1 MKTIREQANEIMKED
16 TSHDVKREKLLKI
29 GLTATDI
36 QNLFFAERMAGRE
49 GRAARPVV
57 EYTIDQILARYTFG
71 VEIECYHVRVNEL
84 INKATERGLEM
95 HSEGYNHRD
104 NDTYYKLVSDGS
116 IRGENPIECVSP
128 ILNGARGGFDT
139 LKACCA
145 SLHECG
151 AMVNRSTGLH
161 IHVGGRITEKQY
173 GNTFAN
179 YYYLESVIDSFMSPS
194 RRENYYAKKLVG
206 NVDAIVRARTF
217 RQVGE
222 AMNHDRY
229 YKINCEAWGRHH
241 TIEFRHHQ
249 GTTDYDKISYWTRF
263 CIKLVHW
270 SADHRLNAP
279 VRSIDDVPFLT
290 DDEKSFFKDRANA
303 FAGMAMVDQ
312 LMTM

>member
-1 MKTIREQANEIMKED
+1 MKTLREQANEIMSED
-16 TSHDVKREKLLKI
+16 TTRDVKREKLLKI

-36 QNLFFAERMAGRE
+36 QMLFFAERMAGRDE
-49 GRAARPVV
+49 STPRRVRRAV
-57 EYTIDQILARYTFG
+57 EYTIEQILARYTFG

-84 INKATERGLEM
+84 INNATGRGLEM

-116 IRGENPIECVSP
+116 IRGDNPIECVSP

-145 SLHECG
+145 ALREVG

-161 IHVGGRITEKQY
+161 VHVGGRITEKQY
-173 GNTFAN
+173 ANTFAN
-179 YYYLESVIDSFMSPS
+179 YYYLESVIDTFMSPS

-206 NVDAIVRARTF
+206 NVDSVVRARTF
-217 RQVGE
+217 RQVND
-222 AMNHDRY
+222 AMHRDRY
-229 YKINCEAWGRHH
+229 YKINCESWARHR

-249 GTTDYDKISYWTRF
+249 GTTDYDKISNCARF

-270 SADHRLNAP
+270 SADNRLNAP
-279 VRSIDDVPFLT
+279 VRSIDEIPFLT
-290 DDEKSFFKDRANA
+290 DEEKTFFKERVNA
-303 FAGMAMVDQ
+303 FNGLSMAS
-312 LMTM
+312 

>member
-1 MKTIREQANEIMKED
+1 MKTIREQASEIMKED

-145 SLHECG
+145 SLRP
-151 AMVNRSTGLH
+151 M
-161 IHVGGRITEKQY
+161 
-173 GNTFAN
+173 
-179 YYYLESVIDSFMSPS
+179 
-194 RRENYYAKKLVG
+194 
-206 NVDAIVRARTF
+206 
-217 RQVGE
+217 
-222 AMNHDRY
+222 
-229 YKINCEAWGRHH
+229 
-241 TIEFRHHQ
+241 
-249 GTTDYDKISYWTRF
+249 
-263 CIKLVHW
+263 
-270 SADHRLNAP
+270 
-279 VRSIDDVPFLT
+279 
-290 DDEKSFFKDRANA
+290 
-303 FAGMAMVDQ
+303 
-312 LMTM
+312 